1 MAQEETFKIAGMTCA
16 ACSARIERVLQREAG
31 IDQINVNL
39 VMENGTVKYDPNQI
53 TIEQIYERVAKIG
66 YEAFPMETKAETEK
80 RKNNELKRQKAKFII
95 SLVLALPLLYTMFGH
110 FSFLSFIPVP
120 TILMNGWFQFILAT
134 PIQFVLGWQFYV
146 GAYKSLK
153 SKSANMDVLVAMGTS
168 AAYFYS
174 IYLMLTHIGHGGHVP
189 LYFETSAVL
198 ITLILLG
205 KYFEMRA
212 KGHAS
217 DAISKLAALQVKDA
231 EVEREG
237 RTEMIAID
245 DVRVGDIVWVRSG
258 QQIPL
263 DGQVIEGTTTVNEAM
278 LTGESMPVEKKI
290 GDTVIGS
297 TMNQTNFIKLKV
309 THVGEDLVL
318 NQIIKVVEEAQNDK
332 PQIQRLADKI
342 SNIFVPTVVVLA
354 LLSFIVWFFVVT
366 PFQFTEA
373 FEIFIAVIVIACPC
387 ALGLAT
393 PTSIMVG
400 SGRAA
405 ESGILFKTAEALEQ
419 AQHVDTI
426 VFDKTGTITNGEPK
440 VVQTYN
446 YADDAHIGA
455 YVKSLEIQSEHPLS
469 KALVHHFSDE
479 AVLPVT
485 EYRTHTGSGISGI
498 IDDQHVRIGSMRFV
512 VTENTLTEA
521 QQNTIHELAEQG
533 ATVIGMTI
541 NDTLVTIIGVR
552 DEPKDE
558 AQAVIRAL
566 NTDYDL
572 VMLSGDSQ
580 QTAQAIGRE
589 LGFTRVIAEVKP
601 DEKSKVITELQNE
614 GKRVMMVGDG
624 INDAPALM
632 KSDIGVAMGS
642 GSDIALES
650 ADIALVRNHLSGVA
664 EALKLSRL
672 TIKNIKQNLFF
683 AFCYNL
689 IGIPIAAAG
698 FLAPWVAGTAMAFSS
713 VSVVLNA
720 LRLKNV
726 KK

>member
-1 MAQEETFKIAGMTCA
+1 MTQEETFKITGMTCA

-39 VMENGTVKYDPNQI
+39 VMENGTVKYDPSQI
-53 TIEQIYERVAKIG
+53 SIEEIYERVAKIG
-66 YEAFPMETKAETEK
+66 YEAFPMETKDETAK
-80 RKNNELKRQKAKFII
+80 RKSDELKRQKGKFII
-95 SLVLALPLLYTMFGH
+95 SLILALPLLYTMFGH
-110 FSFLSFIPVP
+110 FSFLGFIPVP
-120 TILMNGWFQFILAT
+120 ELLMNGWFQFILAT

-174 IYLMLTHIGHGGHVP
+174 LYLMLTHLGHSGHVP

-231 EVEREG
+231 EVERDG
-237 RTEMIAID
+237 KIEMIAID

-263 DGQVIEGTTTVNEAM
+263 DGQVIEGSTTVNEAM
-278 LTGESMPVEKKI
+278 LTGESMPVEKNI

-297 TMNQTNFIKLKV
+297 TINQTNFIKLQV

-366 PFQFTEA
+366 PFQFTAA

-440 VVQTYN
+440 VVHVYHETEEVT
-446 YADDAHIGA
+446 IGT
-455 YVKSLEIQSEHPLS
+455 YVKSLEMQSEHPLS
-469 KALVHHFSDE
+469 KALVDYYSDE
-479 AVLPVT
+479 AVHTVSQY
-485 EYRTHTGSGISGI
+485 ETHAGSGISGV
-498 IDDQHVRIGSMRFV
+498 IDDNRVRIGSIRFV
-512 VTENTLTEA
+512 TNNDLTQE
-521 QQNTIHELAEQG
+521 QQDRIHSLAEQG
-533 ATVIGMTI
+533 ATVVGMTI
-541 NDTLVTIIGVR
+541 NETLVAIIGVR
-552 DEPKDE
+552 DDPKAE
-558 AQAVIRAL
+558 AKAVIETL
-566 NTDYDL
+566 NKNYDL
-572 VMLSGDSQ
+572 VMLSGDSK

-589 LGFTRVIAEVKP
+589 LGFTLVIAEVKP
-601 DEKSKVITELQNE
+601 DEKSKVVTELQNE

-650 ADIALVRNHLSGVA
+650 ADIALVRNHLDGIA
-664 EALKLSRL
+664 DALQLSRL

-713 VSVVLNA
+713 VPVVLNA

>member
-1 MAQEETFKIAGMTCA
+1 MTQEETFKIAGMTCA

-39 VMENGTVKYDPNQI
+39 VMENGTVKYDPSQI
-53 TIEQIYERVAKIG
+53 TIEEIYERVAKIG
-66 YEAFPMETKAETEK
+66 YEAFPMETKDETAK
-80 RKNNELKRQKAKFII
+80 RKSDELKRQKAKFII
-95 SLVLALPLLYTMFGH
+95 SLILALPLLYTMFGH

-120 TILMNGWFQFILAT
+120 DLLMNGWFQFILAT

-174 IYLMLTHIGHGGHVP
+174 LYLMLTHLGHSGHVP

-237 RTEMIAID
+237 KTEMIAID
-245 DVRVGDIVWVRSG
+245 DVRVGDTVWVRSG

-263 DGQVIEGTTTVNEAM
+263 DGQVIEGSTTVNEAM
-278 LTGESMPVEKKI
+278 LTGESMPVEKNI

-297 TMNQTNFIKLKV
+297 TINQTNFIKLQV

-366 PFQFTEA
+366 PFQFTAA

-440 VVQTYN
+440 VIHVYLETEE
-446 YADDAHIGA
+446 AMIGA
-455 YVKSLEIQSEHPLS
+455 YVKSLEMQSEHPLS
-469 KALVHHFSDE
+469 KALVDYYNDE
-479 AVLPVT
+479 AVRPVSQY
-485 EYRTHTGSGISGI
+485 ETHAGSGISGV
-498 IDDQHVRIGSMRFV
+498 IDDNRVRIGSMRFV
-512 VTENTLTEA
+512 TNNDLTQD
-521 QQNTIHELAEQG
+521 QQDSMHSLAEQG
-533 ATVIGMTI
+533 ATVVGMTI
-541 NDTLVTIIGVR
+541 NETLVAIIGVR
-552 DEPKDE
+552 DEPKAE
-558 AQAVIRAL
+558 AKAVIETL
-566 NTDYDL
+566 NKNYDL
-572 VMLSGDSQ
+572 VMLSGDSE

-601 DEKSKVITELQNE
+601 DEKSKVVSALQNE
-614 GKRVMMVGDG
+614 GQRVMMVGDG

-650 ADIALVRNHLSGVA
+650 ADIALVRNHLGGIA
-664 EALKLSRL
+664 EALQLSRL

>member
-1 MAQEETFKIAGMTCA
+1 MTQEETFKITGMTCA

-39 VMENGTVKYDPNQI
+39 VMENGTVKYDPSQI
-53 TIEQIYERVAKIG
+53 SIEEIYERVAKIG
-66 YEAFPMETKAETEK
+66 YEAFPMETKDETAK
-80 RKNNELKRQKAKFII
+80 RKSDELKRQKGKFII
-95 SLVLALPLLYTMFGH
+95 SLILALPLLYTMFGH
-110 FSFLSFIPVP
+110 FSFLGFIPVP
-120 TILMNGWFQFILAT
+120 ELLMNGWFQFILAT

-174 IYLMLTHIGHGGHVP
+174 LYLMLTRLGHSGHVP

-231 EVEREG
+231 EVERDG
-237 RTEMIAID
+237 KIEMIAID

-263 DGQVIEGTTTVNEAM
+263 DGQVIEGSTTVNEAM
-278 LTGESMPVEKKI
+278 LTGESMPVEKNI

-297 TMNQTNFIKLKV
+297 TINQTNFIKLQV

-366 PFQFTEA
+366 PFQFTAA

-440 VVQTYN
+440 VVHVYHETEEVT
-446 YADDAHIGA
+446 IGT
-455 YVKSLEIQSEHPLS
+455 YVKSLEMQSEHPLS
-469 KALVHHFSDE
+469 KALVDYYSDE
-479 AVLPVT
+479 AVHTVSQY
-485 EYRTHTGSGISGI
+485 ETHEGSGISGV
-498 IDDQHVRIGSMRFV
+498 IDDNRVRIGSIRFV
-512 VTENTLTEA
+512 TNNDLTQE
-521 QQNTIHELAEQG
+521 QQDRIHSLAEQG
-533 ATVIGMTI
+533 ATVVGMTI
-541 NDTLVTIIGVR
+541 NETLVAIIGVR
-552 DEPKDE
+552 DDPKAE
-558 AQAVIRAL
+558 AKAVIETL
-566 NTDYDL
+566 NKNYDL
-572 VMLSGDSQ
+572 VMLSGDSK

-601 DEKSKVITELQNE
+601 DEKSKVVTELQNE

-650 ADIALVRNHLSGVA
+650 ADIALVRNHLDGIA
-664 EALKLSRL
+664 DALQLSRL

>member
-1 MAQEETFKIAGMTCA
+1 MTQEETFKIAGMTCA

-39 VMENGTVKYDPNQI
+39 VMENGTVKYDPSQI
-53 TIEQIYERVAKIG
+53 TIEEIYERVAKIG
-66 YEAFPMETKAETEK
+66 YEAFPMETKDETAK
-80 RKNNELKRQKAKFII
+80 RKSDELKRQKAKFII
-95 SLVLALPLLYTMFGH
+95 SLILALPLLYTMFGH

-120 TILMNGWFQFILAT
+120 DLLMNGWFQFILAT

-174 IYLMLTHIGHGGHVP
+174 LYLMLTHLGHSGHVP

-217 DAISKLAALQVKDA
+217 DGISKLAALQVKDA

-237 RTEMIAID
+237 KTEMIAID

-263 DGQVIEGTTTVNEAM
+263 DGQVIEGSTTVNEAM
-278 LTGESMPVEKKI
+278 LTGESMPVEKNI

-297 TMNQTNFIKLKV
+297 TINQTNFIKLQV

-354 LLSFIVWFFVVT
+354 LLSFILWFFVVT
-366 PFQFTEA
+366 PFQFTAA

-440 VVQTYN
+440 VVHVYLETEE
-446 YADDAHIGA
+446 AMIGA
-455 YVKSLEIQSEHPLS
+455 YVKSLEMQSEHPLS
-469 KALVHHFSDE
+469 KALVDYYNDE
-479 AVLPVT
+479 AVRPVT
-485 EYRTHTGSGISGI
+485 QYETHAGSGISGV
-498 IDDQHVRIGSMRFV
+498 IDDNRVRIGSMRFV
-512 VTENTLTEA
+512 TNNDLTQD
-521 QQNTIHELAEQG
+521 QQDSMHSLAEQG
-533 ATVIGMTI
+533 ATVVGMTI
-541 NDTLVTIIGVR
+541 NETLVAIIGVR
-552 DEPKDE
+552 DEPKAE
-558 AQAVIRAL
+558 AKAVIETL
-566 NTDYDL
+566 NKNYDL
-572 VMLSGDSQ
+572 VMLSGDSE

-601 DEKSKVITELQNE
+601 DEKSKVVSALQNE
-614 GKRVMMVGDG
+614 GQRVMMVGDG

-650 ADIALVRNHLSGVA
+650 ADIALVRNHLGGIA
-664 EALKLSRL
+664 EALQLSRL

>member
-1 MAQEETFKIAGMTCA
+1 MTQEETFKIAGMTCA

-39 VMENGTVKYDPNQI
+39 VMENGTVKYDPSQI
-53 TIEQIYERVAKIG
+53 TIEEIYERVAKIG
-66 YEAFPMETKAETEK
+66 YEAFPMETKDETAK
-80 RKNNELKRQKAKFII
+80 RKSDELKRQKAKFMI
-95 SLVLALPLLYTMFGH
+95 SLILALPLLYTMFGH

-120 TILMNGWFQFILAT
+120 DLLMNGWFQFILAT

-174 IYLMLTHIGHGGHVP
+174 LYLMLTHLGHSGHVP

-237 RTEMIAID
+237 KTEMIAID

-263 DGQVIEGTTTVNEAM
+263 DGQVIEGSTTVNEAM
-278 LTGESMPVEKKI
+278 LTGESMPVEKNI

-297 TMNQTNFIKLKV
+297 TINQTNFIKLQV

-366 PFQFTEA
+366 PFQFTAA

-440 VVQTYN
+440 VVHVYLETEE
-446 YADDAHIGA
+446 AMIGA
-455 YVKSLEIQSEHPLS
+455 YVKSLEMQSEHPLS
-469 KALVHHFSDE
+469 KALVDYYNDE
-479 AVLPVT
+479 AVRPVSQY
-485 EYRTHTGSGISGI
+485 ETHAGSGISGV
-498 IDDQHVRIGSMRFV
+498 IDDNRVRIGSMRFV
-512 VTENTLTEA
+512 TNNDLTQD
-521 QQNTIHELAEQG
+521 QQDSMHSLAEQG
-533 ATVIGMTI
+533 ATVVGMTI
-541 NDTLVTIIGVR
+541 NETLVAIIGVR
-552 DEPKDE
+552 DEPKAE
-558 AQAVIRAL
+558 AKAVIETL
-566 NTDYDL
+566 NKNYDL
-572 VMLSGDSQ
+572 VMLSGDSE

-601 DEKSKVITELQNE
+601 DEKSKVVSALQNE
-614 GKRVMMVGDG
+614 GQRVMMVGDG

-650 ADIALVRNHLSGVA
+650 ADIALVRNHLGGIA
-664 EALKLSRL
+664 EALQLSRL

>member
-1 MAQEETFKIAGMTCA
+1 MTQEETFKITGMTCA

-39 VMENGTVKYDPNQI
+39 VMENGTVKYDPSQI
-53 TIEQIYERVAKIG
+53 SIEEIYERVAKIG
-66 YEAFPMETKAETEK
+66 YEAFPMETKDETAK
-80 RKNNELKRQKAKFII
+80 RKSDELKRQKGKFII
-95 SLVLALPLLYTMFGH
+95 SLILALPLLYTMFGH
-110 FSFLSFIPVP
+110 FSFLGFIPVP
-120 TILMNGWFQFILAT
+120 ELLMNGWFQFILAT
-134 PIQFVLGWQFYV
+134 PIQFALGWQFYV

-174 IYLMLTHIGHGGHVP
+174 LYLMLTHLGHSGHVP
-189 LYFETSAVL
+189 LYFETSALL

-231 EVEREG
+231 EVERDG
-237 RTEMIAID
+237 KIEMIAID

-263 DGQVIEGTTTVNEAM
+263 DGQVIEGSTTVNEAM
-278 LTGESMPVEKKI
+278 LTGESMPVEKNI

-297 TMNQTNFIKLKV
+297 TINQTNFIKLQV

-366 PFQFTEA
+366 PFQFTAA

-440 VVQTYN
+440 VVHVYHETEEPT
-446 YADDAHIGA
+446 IGA
-455 YVKSLEIQSEHPLS
+455 YVKSLEMQSEHPLS
-469 KALVHHFSDE
+469 KALVDYYSDE
-479 AVLPVT
+479 AVHTVSQY
-485 EYRTHTGSGISGI
+485 ETHAGSGISGV
-498 IDDQHVRIGSMRFV
+498 IDDNRVRIGSIRFV
-512 VTENTLTEA
+512 TNNDLTQE
-521 QQNTIHELAEQG
+521 QQDRIHSLAEQG
-533 ATVIGMTI
+533 ATVVGMTI
-541 NDTLVTIIGVR
+541 NETLIAIIGVR
-552 DEPKDE
+552 DEPKAE
-558 AQAVIRAL
+558 AKAVIETL
-566 NTDYDL
+566 NKNYDL
-572 VMLSGDSQ
+572 VMLSGDSE

-601 DEKSKVITELQNE
+601 DEKSKVVTELQNE

-650 ADIALVRNHLSGVA
+650 ADIALVRNHLDGIA
-664 EALKLSRL
+664 EALQLSRL

>member
-1 MAQEETFKIAGMTCA
+1 MTQEETFKITGMTCA

-39 VMENGTVKYDPNQI
+39 VMENGTVKYDPSQI
-53 TIEQIYERVAKIG
+53 SIEEIYERVAKIG
-66 YEAFPMETKAETEK
+66 YEAFPMETKDETAK
-80 RKNNELKRQKAKFII
+80 RKSDELKRQKGKFII
-95 SLVLALPLLYTMFGH
+95 SLILALPLLYTMFGH
-110 FSFLSFIPVP
+110 FSFLGFIPVP
-120 TILMNGWFQFILAT
+120 ELLMNGWFQFILAT

-174 IYLMLTHIGHGGHVP
+174 LYLMLTHLGHSGHVP

-231 EVEREG
+231 EVERDG
-237 RTEMIAID
+237 KIEMIAID

-263 DGQVIEGTTTVNEAM
+263 DGQVIEGSTTVNEAM
-278 LTGESMPVEKKI
+278 LTGESMPVEKNI

-297 TMNQTNFIKLKV
+297 TINQTNFIKLQV

-366 PFQFTEA
+366 PFQFTAA
-373 FEIFIAVIVIACPC
+373 FEIFIVVIVIACPC

-440 VVQTYN
+440 VVHVYHETEEPT
-446 YADDAHIGA
+446 IGA
-455 YVKSLEIQSEHPLS
+455 YVKSLEMQSEHPLS
-469 KALVHHFSDE
+469 KALVDYYSDE
-479 AVLPVT
+479 AVHTVSQY
-485 EYRTHTGSGISGI
+485 ETHAGSGISGV
-498 IDDQHVRIGSMRFV
+498 IDDNRVRIGSIRFV
-512 VTENTLTEA
+512 TNNDLTQE
-521 QQNTIHELAEQG
+521 QQDRIHSLAEQG
-533 ATVIGMTI
+533 ATVVGMTI
-541 NDTLVTIIGVR
+541 NETLIAIIGVR
-552 DEPKDE
+552 DEPKAE
-558 AQAVIRAL
+558 AKTVIETL
-566 NTDYDL
+566 NKNYDL
-572 VMLSGDSQ
+572 VMLSGDSE

-601 DEKSKVITELQNE
+601 DEKSKVVTELQNE

-650 ADIALVRNHLSGVA
+650 ADIALVRNHLDGIA
-664 EALKLSRL
+664 EALQLSRL

>member
-1 MAQEETFKIAGMTCA
+1 MTQEETFKITGMTCA

-39 VMENGTVKYDPNQI
+39 VMENGTVKYDPSQI
-53 TIEQIYERVAKIG
+53 SIEEIYERVAKIG
-66 YEAFPMETKAETEK
+66 YEAFPMETKDETAK
-80 RKNNELKRQKAKFII
+80 RKSDELKRQKGKFII
-95 SLVLALPLLYTMFGH
+95 SLILALPLLYTMFGH
-110 FSFLSFIPVP
+110 FSFLGFIPVP
-120 TILMNGWFQFILAT
+120 ELLMNGWFQFILAT

-174 IYLMLTHIGHGGHVP
+174 LYLMLTHLGHSGHVP

-231 EVEREG
+231 EVERDG
-237 RTEMIAID
+237 KIEMIAIY

-263 DGQVIEGTTTVNEAM
+263 DGQVIEGSTTVNEAM
-278 LTGESMPVEKKI
+278 LTGESMPVEKNI

-297 TMNQTNFIKLKV
+297 TINQTNFIKLQV

-366 PFQFTEA
+366 PFQFTAA

-440 VVQTYN
+440 VVQVYHETEEPT
-446 YADDAHIGA
+446 IGA
-455 YVKSLEIQSEHPLS
+455 YVKSLEMQSEHPLS
-469 KALVHHFSDE
+469 KALVDYYSDE
-479 AVLPVT
+479 AVHTVSQY
-485 EYRTHTGSGISGI
+485 ETHAGSGISGV
-498 IDDQHVRIGSMRFV
+498 IDDNRVRIGSIRFV
-512 VTENTLTEA
+512 TNNDLTQE
-521 QQNTIHELAEQG
+521 QQDRIHSLAEQG
-533 ATVIGMTI
+533 ATVVGMTI
-541 NDTLVTIIGVR
+541 NETLIAIIGVR
-552 DEPKDE
+552 DEPKAE
-558 AQAVIRAL
+558 AKAVIETL
-566 NTDYDL
+566 NKNYDL
-572 VMLSGDSQ
+572 VMLSGDSE
-580 QTAQAIGRE
+580 QTAQAIGRA

-601 DEKSKVITELQNE
+601 DEKSKVVTELQNE

-650 ADIALVRNHLSGVA
+650 ADIALVRNHLDGIA
-664 EALKLSRL
+664 EALQLSRL

>member
-1 MAQEETFKIAGMTCA
+1 MTQEETFKITGMTCA

-39 VMENGTVKYDPNQI
+39 VMENGTVKYDPSQI
-53 TIEQIYERVAKIG
+53 SIEEIYERVAKIG
-66 YEAFPMETKAETEK
+66 YEAFPMETKDETAK
-80 RKNNELKRQKAKFII
+80 RKSDELKRQKGKFII
-95 SLVLALPLLYTMFGH
+95 SLILALPLLYTMFGH
-110 FSFLSFIPVP
+110 FSFLGFIPVP
-120 TILMNGWFQFILAT
+120 ELLMNGWFQFILAT

-174 IYLMLTHIGHGGHVP
+174 LYLMLTHLGHSGHVP

-231 EVEREG
+231 EVERDG
-237 RTEMIAID
+237 KIEMIAID

-263 DGQVIEGTTTVNEAM
+263 DGQVIEGSTTVNEAM
-278 LTGESMPVEKKI
+278 LTGESMPVEKNI

-297 TMNQTNFIKLKV
+297 TINQTNFIKLQV

-366 PFQFTEA
+366 PFQFTAA

-440 VVQTYN
+440 VVHVYHETEEVT
-446 YADDAHIGA
+446 IGT
-455 YVKSLEIQSEHPLS
+455 YVKSLEMQSEHPLS
-469 KALVHHFSDE
+469 KALVDYYSDE
-479 AVLPVT
+479 AVHTVSQY
-485 EYRTHTGSGISGI
+485 ETHEGSGISGV
-498 IDDQHVRIGSMRFV
+498 IDDNRVRIGSIRFV
-512 VTENTLTEA
+512 TNNDLTQE
-521 QQNTIHELAEQG
+521 QQDRIHSLAEQG
-533 ATVIGMTI
+533 ATVVGMTI
-541 NDTLVTIIGVR
+541 NETLIAIIGVR
-552 DEPKDE
+552 DEPKAE
-558 AQAVIRAL
+558 AKAVIETL
-566 NTDYDL
+566 NKNYDL
-572 VMLSGDSQ
+572 VMLSGDSE

-601 DEKSKVITELQNE
+601 DEKSKVVTELQNE

-650 ADIALVRNHLSGVA
+650 ADIALVRNHLDGIA
-664 EALKLSRL
+664 EALQLSRL

>member
-1 MAQEETFKIAGMTCA
+1 MTQEETFKITGMTCA
-16 ACSARIERVLQREAG
+16 ACSARIERVLQRETG

-39 VMENGTVKYDPNQI
+39 VMENGTVKYDPSQVS
-53 TIEQIYERVAKIG
+53 IEEIYERVAKIG
-66 YEAFPMETKAETEK
+66 YEAFPMETKDETAK
-80 RKNNELKRQKAKFII
+80 RKSDELKRQKGKFII
-95 SLVLALPLLYTMFGH
+95 SLILALPLLYTMFGH
-110 FSFLSFIPVP
+110 FSFLGFIPVP
-120 TILMNGWFQFILAT
+120 ELLMNGWFQFILAT

-174 IYLMLTHIGHGGHVP
+174 LYLMLTHLGHSGHVP

-231 EVEREG
+231 EVERDG
-237 RTEMIAID
+237 KIEMIAID

-263 DGQVIEGTTTVNEAM
+263 DGQVIEGSTTVNEAM
-278 LTGESMPVEKKI
+278 LTGESMPVEKNI

-297 TMNQTNFIKLKV
+297 TINQTNFIKLQV

-366 PFQFTEA
+366 PFQFTAA

-440 VVQTYN
+440 VVHVYHETEEST
-446 YADDAHIGA
+446 IGA
-455 YVKSLEIQSEHPLS
+455 YVKSLEMQSEHPLS
-469 KALVHHFSDE
+469 KALVDYYSDE
-479 AVLPVT
+479 AVHTVSQY
-485 EYRTHTGSGISGI
+485 ETHAGSGISGV
-498 IDDQHVRIGSMRFV
+498 IDDNRVRIGSIRFV
-512 VTENTLTEA
+512 TNNDLTQE
-521 QQNTIHELAEQG
+521 QQDRIHSLAEQG
-533 ATVIGMTI
+533 ATVVGMTI
-541 NDTLVTIIGVR
+541 NETLIAIIGVR
-552 DEPKDE
+552 DEPKAE
-558 AQAVIRAL
+558 AKAVIETL
-566 NTDYDL
+566 NKNYDL
-572 VMLSGDSQ
+572 VMLSGDSE

-601 DEKSKVITELQNE
+601 DEKSKVVTELQNE

-650 ADIALVRNHLSGVA
+650 ADIALVRNHLDGIA
-664 EALKLSRL
+664 EALQLSRL

>member
-1 MAQEETFKIAGMTCA
+1 MTQEETFKITGMTCA

-39 VMENGTVKYDPNQI
+39 VMENGTVKYDPSQI
-53 TIEQIYERVAKIG
+53 SIEEIYERVAKIG
-66 YEAFPMETKAETEK
+66 YEAFPMETKDETAK
-80 RKNNELKRQKAKFII
+80 RKSDELKRQKGKFII
-95 SLVLALPLLYTMFGH
+95 SLILALPLLYTMFGH
-110 FSFLSFIPVP
+110 FSFLGFIPVP
-120 TILMNGWFQFILAT
+120 ELLMNGWFQFILAT

-174 IYLMLTHIGHGGHVP
+174 LYLMLTHLGHSGHVP

-231 EVEREG
+231 EVERDG
-237 RTEMIAID
+237 KIEMIAID

-263 DGQVIEGTTTVNEAM
+263 DGQVIEGSTTVNEAM
-278 LTGESMPVEKKI
+278 LTGESMPVEKNI

-297 TMNQTNFIKLKV
+297 TINQTNFIKLQV

-366 PFQFTEA
+366 PFQFTAA

-440 VVQTYN
+440 VVHVYHETEEVT
-446 YADDAHIGA
+446 IGT
-455 YVKSLEIQSEHPLS
+455 YVKSLEMQSEHPLS
-469 KALVHHFSDE
+469 KSLVDYYSDE
-479 AVLPVT
+479 AVHTVSQY
-485 EYRTHTGSGISGI
+485 ETHAGSGISGV
-498 IDDQHVRIGSMRFV
+498 IDDNRVRIGSIRFV
-512 VTENTLTEA
+512 TNNDLTQE
-521 QQNTIHELAEQG
+521 QQDRIHSLAEQG
-533 ATVIGMTI
+533 ATVVGMTI
-541 NDTLVTIIGVR
+541 NETLVAIIGVR
-552 DEPKDE
+552 DDPKVE
-558 AQAVIRAL
+558 AKAVIETL
-566 NTDYDL
+566 NKNYDL
-572 VMLSGDSQ
+572 VMLSGDSK

-601 DEKSKVITELQNE
+601 DEKSKVVTELQNE

-650 ADIALVRNHLSGVA
+650 ADIALVRNHLDGIA
-664 EALKLSRL
+664 DALQLSRL

>member
-1 MAQEETFKIAGMTCA
+1 MTQEETFKIAGMTCA

-39 VMENGTVKYDPNQI
+39 VMENGTVKYDPSQI
-53 TIEQIYERVAKIG
+53 TIEEIYERVAKIG
-66 YEAFPMETKAETEK
+66 YEAFPMETKDETAK
-80 RKNNELKRQKAKFII
+80 RKSDELKRQKAKFII
-95 SLVLALPLLYTMFGH
+95 SLILALPLLYTMFGH

-120 TILMNGWFQFILAT
+120 DLLMNGWFQFILAT

-174 IYLMLTHIGHGGHVP
+174 LYLMLTHLGHSGHVP

-237 RTEMIAID
+237 KTEMIAID

-263 DGQVIEGTTTVNEAM
+263 DGQVIEGSTTVNEAM
-278 LTGESMPVEKKI
+278 LTGESMPVEKNI

-297 TMNQTNFIKLKV
+297 TINQTNFIKLQV

-366 PFQFTEA
+366 PFQFTAA

-440 VVQTYN
+440 VVHVYHETEE
-446 YADDAHIGA
+446 AAIGA
-455 YVKSLEIQSEHPLS
+455 YVKSLEMQSEHPLS
-469 KALVHHFSDE
+469 KALVDYYNDE
-479 AVLPVT
+479 AVRPVSQY
-485 EYRTHTGSGISGI
+485 ETHAGSGISGV
-498 IDDQHVRIGSMRFV
+498 IDDNRVRIGSMRFV
-512 VTENTLTEA
+512 TNNDLTQD
-521 QQNTIHELAEQG
+521 QQDSMHSLAEQG
-533 ATVIGMTI
+533 ATVVGMTI
-541 NDTLVTIIGVR
+541 NETLVAIIGVR
-552 DEPKDE
+552 DEPKAE
-558 AQAVIRAL
+558 AKAVIETL
-566 NTDYDL
+566 NKNYDL
-572 VMLSGDSQ
+572 VMLSGDSE

-601 DEKSKVITELQNE
+601 DEKSKVVSALQNE
-614 GKRVMMVGDG
+614 GQRVMMVGDG

-650 ADIALVRNHLSGVA
+650 ADIALVRNHLGGIA
-664 EALKLSRL
+664 EALQLSRL

>member
-1 MAQEETFKIAGMTCA
+1 MTQEETFKITGMTCA

-39 VMENGTVKYDPNQI
+39 VMENGTVKYDPSQI
-53 TIEQIYERVAKIG
+53 SIEEIYERVAKIG
-66 YEAFPMETKAETEK
+66 YEAFPMETKDETAK
-80 RKNNELKRQKAKFII
+80 RKSDELKRQKGKFII
-95 SLVLALPLLYTMFGH
+95 SLILALPLLYTMFGH
-110 FSFLSFIPVP
+110 FSFLGFIPVP
-120 TILMNGWFQFILAT
+120 ELLMNGWFQFILAT

-174 IYLMLTHIGHGGHVP
+174 LYLMLTHLGHSGHVP

-231 EVEREG
+231 EVERDG
-237 RTEMIAID
+237 KIEMIAID

-263 DGQVIEGTTTVNEAM
+263 DGQVIEGSTTVNEAM
-278 LTGESMPVEKKI
+278 LTGESMPVEKNI

-297 TMNQTNFIKLKV
+297 TINQTNFIKLQV

-366 PFQFTEA
+366 PFQFTAA

-440 VVQTYN
+440 VVHVYHETEEST
-446 YADDAHIGA
+446 IGA
-455 YVKSLEIQSEHPLS
+455 YVKSLEMQSEHPLS
-469 KALVHHFSDE
+469 KALVDYYSDE
-479 AVLPVT
+479 AVHTVSQY
-485 EYRTHTGSGISGI
+485 ETHAGSGISGV
-498 IDDQHVRIGSMRFV
+498 IDDNRVRIGSIRFV
-512 VTENTLTEA
+512 TNNDLTQE
-521 QQNTIHELAEQG
+521 QQDRIHSLAEQG
-533 ATVIGMTI
+533 ATVVGMTI
-541 NDTLVTIIGVR
+541 NETLITIIGVR
-552 DEPKDE
+552 DEPKAE
-558 AQAVIRAL
+558 AKAVIETL
-566 NTDYDL
+566 NKNYDL
-572 VMLSGDSQ
+572 VMLSGDSE

-601 DEKSKVITELQNE
+601 DEKSKVVTELQNE

-650 ADIALVRNHLSGVA
+650 ADIALVRNHLDGIA
-664 EALKLSRL
+664 EALQLSRL

>member
-1 MAQEETFKIAGMTCA
+1 MTQEETFKITGMTCA

-39 VMENGTVKYDPNQI
+39 VMENGTVKYDPSQI
-53 TIEQIYERVAKIG
+53 SIEEIYERVAKIG
-66 YEAFPMETKAETEK
+66 YEAFPMETKDETAK
-80 RKNNELKRQKAKFII
+80 RKSDELKRQKGKFII
-95 SLVLALPLLYTMFGH
+95 SLILALPLLYTMFGH
-110 FSFLSFIPVP
+110 FSFLGFIPVP
-120 TILMNGWFQFILAT
+120 ELLMNGWFQFILAT

-174 IYLMLTHIGHGGHVP
+174 LYLMLTHLGHSGHVP

-231 EVEREG
+231 EVERDG
-237 RTEMIAID
+237 KIEMIAID

-263 DGQVIEGTTTVNEAM
+263 DGQVIEGSTTVNEAM
-278 LTGESMPVEKKI
+278 LTGESMPVEKNI

-297 TMNQTNFIKLKV
+297 TINQTNFIKLQV

-366 PFQFTEA
+366 PFQFTAA

-440 VVQTYN
+440 VVHVYHETEEVT
-446 YADDAHIGA
+446 IGT
-455 YVKSLEIQSEHPLS
+455 YVKSLEMQSEHPLS
-469 KALVHHFSDE
+469 KALVDYYSDE
-479 AVLPVT
+479 AVHTVSQY
-485 EYRTHTGSGISGI
+485 ETHAGSGISGV
-498 IDDQHVRIGSMRFV
+498 IDDNRVRIGSIRFV
-512 VTENTLTEA
+512 TNNDLTQE
-521 QQNTIHELAEQG
+521 QQDRIHSLAEQG
-533 ATVIGMTI
+533 ATVVGMTI
-541 NDTLVTIIGVR
+541 NETLVAIIGVR
-552 DEPKDE
+552 DDPKAE
-558 AQAVIRAL
+558 AKAVIETL
-566 NTDYDL
+566 NKNYDL
-572 VMLSGDSQ
+572 VMLSGDSK

-601 DEKSKVITELQNE
+601 DEKSKVVTELQNE

-650 ADIALVRNHLSGVA
+650 ADIALVPNHLDGIA
-664 EALKLSRL
+664 DALQLSRL

>member
-1 MAQEETFKIAGMTCA
+1 MTQEETFKITGMTCA

-39 VMENGTVKYDPNQI
+39 VMENGTVKYDPSQI
-53 TIEQIYERVAKIG
+53 SIEEIYERVAKIG
-66 YEAFPMETKAETEK
+66 YEAFPMETKDETAK
-80 RKNNELKRQKAKFII
+80 RKSDELKRQKGKFII
-95 SLVLALPLLYTMFGH
+95 SLILALPLLYTMFGH
-110 FSFLSFIPVP
+110 FSFLGFIPVP
-120 TILMNGWFQFILAT
+120 ELLMNGWFQFILAT

-174 IYLMLTHIGHGGHVP
+174 LYLMLTHLGHSGHVP

-231 EVEREG
+231 EVERDG
-237 RTEMIAID
+237 KIEMIAID

-263 DGQVIEGTTTVNEAM
+263 DGQVIEGSTTVNEAM
-278 LTGESMPVEKKI
+278 LTGESMPVEKNI

-297 TMNQTNFIKLKV
+297 TINQTNFIKLQV

-366 PFQFTEA
+366 PFQFTAA

-440 VVQTYN
+440 VVHVYHETEEPT
-446 YADDAHIGA
+446 IGA
-455 YVKSLEIQSEHPLS
+455 YVKSLEMQSEHPLS
-469 KALVHHFSDE
+469 KALVDYYSDE
-479 AVLPVT
+479 AVHTVSQY
-485 EYRTHTGSGISGI
+485 ETHAGSGISGV
-498 IDDQHVRIGSMRFV
+498 IDDNRVRIGSIRFV
-512 VTENTLTEA
+512 TNNDLTQE
-521 QQNTIHELAEQG
+521 QQDRIHSLAEQG
-533 ATVIGMTI
+533 ATVVGMTI
-541 NDTLVTIIGVR
+541 NETFVAIIGVR
-552 DEPKDE
+552 DDPKAE
-558 AQAVIRAL
+558 AKAVIETL
-566 NTDYDL
+566 NKNYDL
-572 VMLSGDSQ
+572 VMLSGDSK

-601 DEKSKVITELQNE
+601 DEKSKVVTELQNE

-650 ADIALVRNHLSGVA
+650 ADIALVRNHLDGIA
-664 EALKLSRL
+664 DALQLSRL

>member
-1 MAQEETFKIAGMTCA
+1 MTQEETFKITGMTCA

-39 VMENGTVKYDPNQI
+39 VMENGTVKYDPSQI
-53 TIEQIYERVAKIG
+53 SIEEIYERVAKIG
-66 YEAFPMETKAETEK
+66 YEAFPMETKDETAK
-80 RKNNELKRQKAKFII
+80 RKSDELKRQKGKFII
-95 SLVLALPLLYTMFGH
+95 SLILALPLLYTMFGH
-110 FSFLSFIPVP
+110 FSFLGFIPVP
-120 TILMNGWFQFILAT
+120 ELLMNGWFQFILAT

-174 IYLMLTHIGHGGHVP
+174 LYLMLTHLGHSGHVP

-231 EVEREG
+231 EVERDG
-237 RTEMIAID
+237 KIEMIAID

-263 DGQVIEGTTTVNEAM
+263 DGQVIEGSTTVNEAM
-278 LTGESMPVEKKI
+278 LTGESMPVEKNI

-297 TMNQTNFIKLKV
+297 TINQTNFIKLQV

-366 PFQFTEA
+366 PFQFTAA

-440 VVQTYN
+440 VVHVYHETEEVT
-446 YADDAHIGA
+446 IGT
-455 YVKSLEIQSEHPLS
+455 YVKSLEMQSEHPLS
-469 KALVHHFSDE
+469 KALVDYYSDE
-479 AVLPVT
+479 AVHTVSQY
-485 EYRTHTGSGISGI
+485 ETHAGSGISGV
-498 IDDQHVRIGSMRFV
+498 IDDNRVRIGSIRFV
-512 VTENTLTEA
+512 TNNDLTQE
-521 QQNTIHELAEQG
+521 QQDRIHSLAEQG
-533 ATVIGMTI
+533 ATVVGMTI
-541 NDTLVTIIGVR
+541 NETLVAIIGVR
-552 DEPKDE
+552 DDPKAE
-558 AQAVIRAL
+558 AKTVIETL
-566 NTDYDL
+566 NKNYDL
-572 VMLSGDSQ
+572 VMLSGDSK

-601 DEKSKVITELQNE
+601 DEKSKVVTELQNE

-650 ADIALVRNHLSGVA
+650 ADIALVRNHLDGIA
-664 EALKLSRL
+664 EALQLSRL

>member
-1 MAQEETFKIAGMTCA
+1 MTQEETFKITGMTCA

-39 VMENGTVKYDPNQI
+39 VMENGTVKYDPSQI
-53 TIEQIYERVAKIG
+53 SIEEIYERVAKIG
-66 YEAFPMETKAETEK
+66 YEAFPMETKDETAK
-80 RKNNELKRQKAKFII
+80 RKSDELKRQKGKFII
-95 SLVLALPLLYTMFGH
+95 SLILALPLLYTMFGH
-110 FSFLSFIPVP
+110 FSFLGFIPVP
-120 TILMNGWFQFILAT
+120 ELLMNGWFQFILAT
-134 PIQFVLGWQFYV
+134 PIQFALGWQFYV

-174 IYLMLTHIGHGGHVP
+174 LYLMLTHLGHSGHVP

-231 EVEREG
+231 EVERDG
-237 RTEMIAID
+237 KIEMIAID

-263 DGQVIEGTTTVNEAM
+263 DGQVIEGSTTVNEAM
-278 LTGESMPVEKKI
+278 LTGESMPVEKNI

-297 TMNQTNFIKLKV
+297 TINQTNFIKLQV

-366 PFQFTEA
+366 PFQFTAA

-440 VVQTYN
+440 VVHVYHETEEPT
-446 YADDAHIGA
+446 IGA
-455 YVKSLEIQSEHPLS
+455 YVKSLEMQSEHPLS
-469 KALVHHFSDE
+469 KALVDYYSDE
-479 AVLPVT
+479 AVHTVSQY
-485 EYRTHTGSGISGI
+485 ETHAGSGISGV
-498 IDDQHVRIGSMRFV
+498 IDDNRVRIGSIRFV
-512 VTENTLTEA
+512 TNNDLTQE
-521 QQNTIHELAEQG
+521 QQDRIHSLAEQG
-533 ATVIGMTI
+533 ATVVGMTI
-541 NDTLVTIIGVR
+541 NETLIAIIGVR
-552 DEPKDE
+552 DEPKAE
-558 AQAVIRAL
+558 AKAVIETL
-566 NTDYDL
+566 NKNYDL
-572 VMLSGDSQ
+572 VMLSGDSE

-601 DEKSKVITELQNE
+601 DEKSKVVTELQNE

-650 ADIALVRNHLSGVA
+650 ADIALVRNHLDGIA
-664 EALKLSRL
+664 EALQLSRL

>member
-1 MAQEETFKIAGMTCA
+1 MTQEETFKITGMTCA

-39 VMENGTVKYDPNQI
+39 VMENGTVKYDPSQI
-53 TIEQIYERVAKIG
+53 SIEEIYERVAKIG
-66 YEAFPMETKAETEK
+66 YEAFPMETKDETAK
-80 RKNNELKRQKAKFII
+80 RKSDELKRQKGKFII
-95 SLVLALPLLYTMFGH
+95 SLILALPLLYTMFGH
-110 FSFLSFIPVP
+110 FSFLGFIPVP
-120 TILMNGWFQFILAT
+120 ELLMNGWFQFILAT

-174 IYLMLTHIGHGGHVP
+174 LYLMLTHLGHSGHVP

-231 EVEREG
+231 EVERDG
-237 RTEMIAID
+237 KIEMIAID

-263 DGQVIEGTTTVNEAM
+263 DGQVIEGSTTVNEAM
-278 LTGESMPVEKKI
+278 LTGESMPVEKNI

-297 TMNQTNFIKLKV
+297 TINQTNFIKLQV

-366 PFQFTEA
+366 PFQFTAA

-440 VVQTYN
+440 VVHVYHETEEST
-446 YADDAHIGA
+446 IGA
-455 YVKSLEIQSEHPLS
+455 YVKSLEMQSEHPLS
-469 KALVHHFSDE
+469 KALVDYYSDE
-479 AVLPVT
+479 AVHTVSQY
-485 EYRTHTGSGISGI
+485 ETHAGSGISGV
-498 IDDQHVRIGSMRFV
+498 IDDNRVRIGSIRFV
-512 VTENTLTEA
+512 TNNDLTQE
-521 QQNTIHELAEQG
+521 QQDRIHSLAEQG
-533 ATVIGMTI
+533 ATVVGMTI
-541 NDTLVTIIGVR
+541 NETLIAIIGVR
-552 DEPKDE
+552 DEPKAE
-558 AQAVIRAL
+558 AKAVIETL
-566 NTDYDL
+566 NKNYDL
-572 VMLSGDSQ
+572 VMLSGDSK

-601 DEKSKVITELQNE
+601 DEKSKVVTELQNE

-632 KSDIGVAMGS
+632 KSDIGVAMGF

-650 ADIALVRNHLSGVA
+650 ADIALVRNHLDGIA
-664 EALKLSRL
+664 DALQLSRL

>member
-1 MAQEETFKIAGMTCA
+1 MTQEETFKIAGMTCA

-39 VMENGTVKYDPNQI
+39 VMENGTVKYDPSQI
-53 TIEQIYERVAKIG
+53 TIEEIYERVAKIG
-66 YEAFPMETKAETEK
+66 YEAFPMETKDETAK
-80 RKNNELKRQKAKFII
+80 RKSDELKRQKAKFII
-95 SLVLALPLLYTMFGH
+95 SSVLALPLLYTMFGH

-120 TILMNGWFQFILAT
+120 DLLMNGWFQFILAT

-174 IYLMLTHIGHGGHVP
+174 LYLMLTHLGHSGHVP

-237 RTEMIAID
+237 KTEMIAID

-263 DGQVIEGTTTVNEAM
+263 DGQVIEGSTTVNEAM
-278 LTGESMPVEKKI
+278 LTGESMPVEKNI

-297 TMNQTNFIKLKV
+297 TINQTNFIKLQV

-366 PFQFTEA
+366 PFQFTAA

-440 VVQTYN
+440 VVHVYHETEE
-446 YADDAHIGA
+446 AMIGA
-455 YVKSLEIQSEHPLS
+455 YVKSLEMQSEHPLS
-469 KALVHHFSDE
+469 KALVNYYNDE
-479 AVLPVT
+479 AVRPVSQY
-485 EYRTHTGSGISGI
+485 ETHAGSGISGV
-498 IDDQHVRIGSMRFV
+498 IDNNRVRIGSMRFV
-512 VTENTLTEA
+512 INNDLTQD
-521 QQNTIHELAEQG
+521 QQDSMHSLAEQG
-533 ATVIGMTI
+533 ATVVGMTI
-541 NDTLVTIIGVR
+541 NETLVAIIGVR
-552 DEPKDE
+552 DEPKAE
-558 AQAVIRAL
+558 AKAVIETL
-566 NTDYDL
+566 NKNYDL
-572 VMLSGDSQ
+572 VMLSGDSE

-601 DEKSKVITELQNE
+601 DEKSKVVSALQNE
-614 GKRVMMVGDG
+614 GQRVMMVGDG

-650 ADIALVRNHLSGVA
+650 ADIALVRNHLGGIA
-664 EALKLSRL
+664 EALQLSRL

>member
-1 MAQEETFKIAGMTCA
+1 MTQEETFKITGMTCA

-39 VMENGTVKYDPNQI
+39 VMENGTVKYDPSQI
-53 TIEQIYERVAKIG
+53 SIEEIYERVAKIG
-66 YEAFPMETKAETEK
+66 YEAFPMETKDETAK
-80 RKNNELKRQKAKFII
+80 RKSDELKRQKGKFII
-95 SLVLALPLLYTMFGH
+95 SLILALPLLYTMFGH
-110 FSFLSFIPVP
+110 FSFLGFIPVP
-120 TILMNGWFQFILAT
+120 ELLMNGWFQFILAT

-174 IYLMLTHIGHGGHVP
+174 LYLMLTHLGHSGHVP

-231 EVEREG
+231 EVERDG
-237 RTEMIAID
+237 KIEMIAID

-263 DGQVIEGTTTVNEAM
+263 DGQVIEGSTTVNEAM
-278 LTGESMPVEKKI
+278 LTGESMPVEKNI

-297 TMNQTNFIKLKV
+297 TINQTNFIKLQV

-366 PFQFTEA
+366 PFQFTAA

-440 VVQTYN
+440 VVHVYHETEEPT
-446 YADDAHIGA
+446 IGA
-455 YVKSLEIQSEHPLS
+455 YVKSLEMQSEHPLS
-469 KALVHHFSDE
+469 KALVDYYSDE
-479 AVLPVT
+479 AVHTVSQY
-485 EYRTHTGSGISGI
+485 ETHAGSGISGV
-498 IDDQHVRIGSMRFV
+498 IDDNRVRIGSIRFV
-512 VTENTLTEA
+512 TNNDLTQE
-521 QQNTIHELAEQG
+521 QQDRIHSLAEQG
-533 ATVIGMTI
+533 ATVVGMTI
-541 NDTLVTIIGVR
+541 NETLIAIIGVR
-552 DEPKDE
+552 DEPKAE
-558 AQAVIRAL
+558 AKAVIETL
-566 NTDYDL
+566 NKNYDL
-572 VMLSGDSQ
+572 VMLSGDSE
-580 QTAQAIGRE
+580 QTAHAIGRE

-601 DEKSKVITELQNE
+601 DEKSKVVTELQNE

-650 ADIALVRNHLSGVA
+650 ADIALVRNHLDGIA
-664 EALKLSRL
+664 EALQLSRL

>member
-1 MAQEETFKIAGMTCA
+1 MTQEETFKITGMTCA

-39 VMENGTVKYDPNQI
+39 VMENGTVKYDPSQI
-53 TIEQIYERVAKIG
+53 SIEEIYERVAKIG
-66 YEAFPMETKAETEK
+66 YEAFPMETKDETAK
-80 RKNNELKRQKAKFII
+80 RKSDELKRQKGKFII
-95 SLVLALPLLYTMFGH
+95 SLILALPLLYTMFGH
-110 FSFLSFIPVP
+110 FSFLGFIPVP
-120 TILMNGWFQFILAT
+120 ELLMNGWFQFILAT

-174 IYLMLTHIGHGGHVP
+174 LYLMLTHLGHSGHVP

-231 EVEREG
+231 EVERDG
-237 RTEMIAID
+237 KIEMIAID

-263 DGQVIEGTTTVNEAM
+263 DGQVIEGSTTVNEAM
-278 LTGESMPVEKKI
+278 LTGESMPVEKNI

-297 TMNQTNFIKLKV
+297 TINQTNFIKLQV

-366 PFQFTEA
+366 PFQFTAA

-440 VVQTYN
+440 VVHVYHE
-446 YADDAHIGA
+446 AKEAAIGA
-455 YVKSLEIQSEHPLS
+455 YVKSLEMQSEHPLS
-469 KALVHHFSDE
+469 KALVDYYSDE
-479 AVLPVT
+479 AVHTVSQY
-485 EYRTHTGSGISGI
+485 ETHAGSGISGV
-498 IDDQHVRIGSMRFV
+498 IDDNRVRIGSIRFV
-512 VTENTLTEA
+512 TNNDLTQE
-521 QQNTIHELAEQG
+521 QQDRIHSVAEQG
-533 ATVIGMTI
+533 ATVVGMTI
-541 NDTLVTIIGVR
+541 NETLIAIIGVR
-552 DEPKDE
+552 DEPKAE
-558 AQAVIRAL
+558 AKAVIETL
-566 NTDYDL
+566 NKNYDL
-572 VMLSGDSQ
+572 VMLSGDSE

-601 DEKSKVITELQNE
+601 DEKSKVVTELQNE

-650 ADIALVRNHLSGVA
+650 ADIALVRNHLDGIA
-664 EALKLSRL
+664 EALQLSRL

>member
-1 MAQEETFKIAGMTCA
+1 MTQEETFKITGMTCA
-16 ACSARIERVLQREAG
+16 ACSARIERVLQRETG

-39 VMENGTVKYDPNQI
+39 VMENGTVKYDPSQI
-53 TIEQIYERVAKIG
+53 SIEEIYERVAKIG
-66 YEAFPMETKAETEK
+66 YEAFPMETKDETAK
-80 RKNNELKRQKAKFII
+80 RKSDELKRQKGKFII
-95 SLVLALPLLYTMFGH
+95 SLILALPLLYTMFGH
-110 FSFLSFIPVP
+110 FSFLGFIPVP
-120 TILMNGWFQFILAT
+120 ELLMNGWFQFILAT

-174 IYLMLTHIGHGGHVP
+174 LYLMLTHLGHSGHVP

-231 EVEREG
+231 EVERDG
-237 RTEMIAID
+237 KIEMIAID

-263 DGQVIEGTTTVNEAM
+263 DGQVIEGSTTVNEAM
-278 LTGESMPVEKKI
+278 LTGESMPVEKNI

-297 TMNQTNFIKLKV
+297 TINQTNFIKLQV

-366 PFQFTEA
+366 PFQFTAA

-440 VVQTYN
+440 VVHVYHETEEST
-446 YADDAHIGA
+446 IGA
-455 YVKSLEIQSEHPLS
+455 YVKSLEMQSEHPLS
-469 KALVHHFSDE
+469 KALVDYYSDE
-479 AVLPVT
+479 AVHTVSQY
-485 EYRTHTGSGISGI
+485 ETHAGSGISGV
-498 IDDQHVRIGSMRFV
+498 IDDNRVRIGSIRFV
-512 VTENTLTEA
+512 TNNDLTQE
-521 QQNTIHELAEQG
+521 QQDRIHSLAEQG
-533 ATVIGMTI
+533 ATVVGMTI
-541 NDTLVTIIGVR
+541 NETLIAIIGVR
-552 DEPKDE
+552 DEPKAE
-558 AQAVIRAL
+558 AKAVIETL
-566 NTDYDL
+566 NKNYDL
-572 VMLSGDSQ
+572 VMLSGDSE

-601 DEKSKVITELQNE
+601 DEKSKVVTELQNE

-650 ADIALVRNHLSGVA
+650 ADIALVRNHLDGIA
-664 EALKLSRL
+664 DALQLSRL

>member
-1 MAQEETFKIAGMTCA
+1 MTQEETFKIAGMTCA

-39 VMENGTVKYDPNQI
+39 VMENGTVKYDPSQI
-53 TIEQIYERVAKIG
+53 TIEEIYERVAKIG
-66 YEAFPMETKAETEK
+66 YEAFPMETKDETAK
-80 RKNNELKRQKAKFII
+80 RKSDELKRQKAKFII
-95 SLVLALPLLYTMFGH
+95 SLILALPLLYTMFGH
-110 FSFLSFIPVP
+110 FSFLSIIPVP
-120 TILMNGWFQFILAT
+120 DLLMNGWFQFILAT

-174 IYLMLTHIGHGGHVP
+174 LYLMLTHIGHSGHVP

-237 RTEMIAID
+237 KTEMIAID

-263 DGQVIEGTTTVNEAM
+263 DGQVIEGSTTVNEAM
-278 LTGESMPVEKKI
+278 LTGESMPVEKNI

-297 TMNQTNFIKLKV
+297 TINQTNFIKLQV

-366 PFQFTEA
+366 PFQFTAA

-440 VVQTYN
+440 VVHVYHETEE
-446 YADDAHIGA
+446 AAIGA
-455 YVKSLEIQSEHPLS
+455 YVKSLEMQSEHPLS
-469 KALVHHFSDE
+469 KALVDYYNDE
-479 AVLPVT
+479 AVRPVSQY
-485 EYRTHTGSGISGI
+485 ETHAGSGISGV
-498 IDDQHVRIGSMRFV
+498 IDDNRVRIGSMRFV
-512 VTENTLTEA
+512 TNNDLTHD
-521 QQNTIHELAEQG
+521 QQDSMHSLAEQG
-533 ATVIGMTI
+533 ATVVGMTI
-541 NDTLVTIIGVR
+541 NETLVAIIGVR
-552 DEPKDE
+552 DEPKAE
-558 AQAVIRAL
+558 AKAVIETL
-566 NTDYDL
+566 NKDYDL
-572 VMLSGDSQ
+572 VMLSGDSE

-601 DEKSKVITELQNE
+601 DEKSKVVSALQNE
-614 GKRVMMVGDG
+614 GQRVMMVGDG

-650 ADIALVRNHLSGVA
+650 ADIALVRNHLGGIA
-664 EALKLSRL
+664 EALQLSRL

>member
-1 MAQEETFKIAGMTCA
+1 MTQEETFKITGMTCA

-39 VMENGTVKYDPNQI
+39 VMENGTVKYDPSQI
-53 TIEQIYERVAKIG
+53 SIEEIYERVAKIG
-66 YEAFPMETKAETEK
+66 YEAFPMETKDETAK
-80 RKNNELKRQKAKFII
+80 RKSDELKRQKGKFII
-95 SLVLALPLLYTMFGH
+95 SLILALPLLYTMFGH
-110 FSFLSFIPVP
+110 FSFLGFIPVP
-120 TILMNGWFQFILAT
+120 ELLMNGWFQFILAT

-174 IYLMLTHIGHGGHVP
+174 LYLMLTHLGHSGHVP

-231 EVEREG
+231 EVERDG
-237 RTEMIAID
+237 KIEMIAID

-263 DGQVIEGTTTVNEAM
+263 DGQVIEGSTTVNEAM
-278 LTGESMPVEKKI
+278 LTGESMPVEKNI

-297 TMNQTNFIKLKV
+297 TINQTNFIKLQV

-366 PFQFTEA
+366 PFQFTAA

-440 VVQTYN
+440 VVHVYHETEEPT
-446 YADDAHIGA
+446 IGA
-455 YVKSLEIQSEHPLS
+455 YVKSLEMQSEHPLS
-469 KALVHHFSDE
+469 KALVDYYSDE
-479 AVLPVT
+479 AVHTVSQY
-485 EYRTHTGSGISGI
+485 ETHAGSGISGV
-498 IDDQHVRIGSMRFV
+498 IDDNRVRIGSIRFV
-512 VTENTLTEA
+512 TNNDLTQE
-521 QQNTIHELAEQG
+521 QQDRIHSVAEQG
-533 ATVIGMTI
+533 ATVVGMTI
-541 NDTLVTIIGVR
+541 NETLVAIIGVR
-552 DEPKDE
+552 DDPKAE
-558 AQAVIRAL
+558 AKAVIETL
-566 NTDYDL
+566 NKNYDL
-572 VMLSGDSQ
+572 VMLSGDSK

-601 DEKSKVITELQNE
+601 DEKSKVVTELQNE

-650 ADIALVRNHLSGVA
+650 ADIALVRNHLDGIA
-664 EALKLSRL
+664 DALQLSRL

-698 FLAPWVAGTAMAFSS
+698 FLAPWVASTAMAFSS

>member
-1 MAQEETFKIAGMTCA
+1 MTQEETFKIAGMTCA

-39 VMENGTVKYDPNQI
+39 VMENGTVKYDPSQI
-53 TIEQIYERVAKIG
+53 TIEEIYERVAKIG
-66 YEAFPMETKAETEK
+66 YEAFPMETKDETAK
-80 RKNNELKRQKAKFII
+80 RKSDELKRQKAKFII
-95 SLVLALPLLYTMFGH
+95 SLILALPLLYTMFGH

-120 TILMNGWFQFILAT
+120 DLLMNGWFQFILAT

-174 IYLMLTHIGHGGHVP
+174 LYLMLTHLGHSGHVP

-237 RTEMIAID
+237 KTEMIAID

-263 DGQVIEGTTTVNEAM
+263 DGQVIEGSTTVNEAM
-278 LTGESMPVEKKI
+278 LTGESMPVEKNI

-297 TMNQTNFIKLKV
+297 TINQTNFIKLQV

-366 PFQFTEA
+366 PFQFTAA

-440 VVQTYN
+440 VVHVYLETEE
-446 YADDAHIGA
+446 AMIGA
-455 YVKSLEIQSEHPLS
+455 YVKSLEMQSEHPLS
-469 KALVHHFSDE
+469 KALVDYYNDE
-479 AVLPVT
+479 AVRPVSQY
-485 EYRTHTGSGISGI
+485 ETHAGSGISGV
-498 IDDQHVRIGSMRFV
+498 IDDNRVRIGSMRFV
-512 VTENTLTEA
+512 TNNDLTQD
-521 QQNTIHELAEQG
+521 QQDSMHSLAEQG
-533 ATVIGMTI
+533 ATVVGMTI
-541 NDTLVTIIGVR
+541 NETLVAIIGVR
-552 DEPKDE
+552 DEPKAE
-558 AQAVIRAL
+558 AKAVIETL
-566 NTDYDL
+566 NKNYDL
-572 VMLSGDSQ
+572 VMLSGDSE

-601 DEKSKVITELQNE
+601 DEKSKVVSALQNE
-614 GKRVMMVGDG
+614 GQRVMMVGDG

-650 ADIALVRNHLSGVA
+650 ADIALVRNHLGGIA
-664 EALKLSRL
+664 EALQLSRL

>member
-1 MAQEETFKIAGMTCA
+1 MTQEETFKITGMTCA

-39 VMENGTVKYDPNQI
+39 VMENGTVKYDPSQI
-53 TIEQIYERVAKIG
+53 SIEEIYERVAKIG
-66 YEAFPMETKAETEK
+66 YEAFPMETKDETAK
-80 RKNNELKRQKAKFII
+80 RKSDELKRQKGKFII
-95 SLVLALPLLYTMFGH
+95 SLILALPLLYTMFGH
-110 FSFLSFIPVP
+110 FSFLGFIPVP
-120 TILMNGWFQFILAT
+120 ELLMNGWFQFILAT

-174 IYLMLTHIGHGGHVP
+174 LYLMLTHLGHSGHVP

-231 EVEREG
+231 EVERDG
-237 RTEMIAID
+237 KIEMIAID

-263 DGQVIEGTTTVNEAM
+263 DGQVIEGSTTVNEAM
-278 LTGESMPVEKKI
+278 LTGESMPVEKNI

-297 TMNQTNFIKLKV
+297 TINQTNFIKLQV

-354 LLSFIVWFFVVT
+354 LLSFIIWFFVVT
-366 PFQFTEA
+366 PFQFTAA

-440 VVQTYN
+440 VVHVYHETEEPT
-446 YADDAHIGA
+446 IGA
-455 YVKSLEIQSEHPLS
+455 YVKSLEMQSEHPLS
-469 KALVHHFSDE
+469 KALVDYYSDE
-479 AVLPVT
+479 AVHTVSQY
-485 EYRTHTGSGISGI
+485 ETHAGSGISGV
-498 IDDQHVRIGSMRFV
+498 IDDNRVRIGSIRFV
-512 VTENTLTEA
+512 TNNDLTQE
-521 QQNTIHELAEQG
+521 QQDRIHSLAEQG
-533 ATVIGMTI
+533 ATVVGMTI
-541 NDTLVTIIGVR
+541 NETLVAIIGVR
-552 DEPKDE
+552 DDPKAE
-558 AQAVIRAL
+558 AKAVIETL
-566 NTDYDL
+566 NKNYDL
-572 VMLSGDSQ
+572 VMLSGDSE

-601 DEKSKVITELQNE
+601 DEKSKVVTELQNE

-650 ADIALVRNHLSGVA
+650 ADIALVRNHLDGIA
-664 EALKLSRL
+664 DALQLSRL

>member
-1 MAQEETFKIAGMTCA
+1 MTQEETFKITGMTCA

-39 VMENGTVKYDPNQI
+39 VMENGTVKYDPSQI
-53 TIEQIYERVAKIG
+53 SIEEIYERVAKIG
-66 YEAFPMETKAETEK
+66 YEAFPMETKDETAK
-80 RKNNELKRQKAKFII
+80 RKSDELKRQKGKFII
-95 SLVLALPLLYTMFGH
+95 SLILALPLLYTMFGH
-110 FSFLSFIPVP
+110 FSFLGFIPVP
-120 TILMNGWFQFILAT
+120 ELLMNGWFQFILAT

-174 IYLMLTHIGHGGHVP
+174 LYLMLTHLGHSGHVP

-231 EVEREG
+231 EVERDG
-237 RTEMIAID
+237 KIEMIAID

-263 DGQVIEGTTTVNEAM
+263 DGQVIEGSTTVNEAM
-278 LTGESMPVEKKI
+278 LTGESMPVEKNI

-297 TMNQTNFIKLKV
+297 TINQTNFIKLQV
-309 THVGEDLVL
+309 THAGEDLVL

-366 PFQFTEA
+366 PFQFTAA

-440 VVQTYN
+440 VVHVYHETEEVT
-446 YADDAHIGA
+446 IGT
-455 YVKSLEIQSEHPLS
+455 YVKSLEMQSEHPLS
-469 KALVHHFSDE
+469 KALVDYYSDE
-479 AVLPVT
+479 AVHTVSQY
-485 EYRTHTGSGISGI
+485 ETHEGSGISGV
-498 IDDQHVRIGSMRFV
+498 IDDNRVRIGSIRFV
-512 VTENTLTEA
+512 TNNDLTQE
-521 QQNTIHELAEQG
+521 QQDRIHSLAEQG
-533 ATVIGMTI
+533 ATVVGMTI
-541 NDTLVTIIGVR
+541 NETLVAIIGVR
-552 DEPKDE
+552 DDPKAE
-558 AQAVIRAL
+558 AKAVIETL
-566 NTDYDL
+566 NKNYDL
-572 VMLSGDSQ
+572 VMLSGDSK

-601 DEKSKVITELQNE
+601 DEKSKVVTELQNE

-650 ADIALVRNHLSGVA
+650 ADIALVRNHLDGIA
-664 EALKLSRL
+664 DALQLSRL

>member
-1 MAQEETFKIAGMTCA
+1 MTQEETFKITGMTCA

-39 VMENGTVKYDPNQI
+39 VMENGTVKYDPSQI
-53 TIEQIYERVAKIG
+53 SIEEIYERVAKIG
-66 YEAFPMETKAETEK
+66 YEAFPMETKDETAK
-80 RKNNELKRQKAKFII
+80 RKSDELKRQKGKFII
-95 SLVLALPLLYTMFGH
+95 SLILALPLLYTMFGH
-110 FSFLSFIPVP
+110 FSFLGFIPVP
-120 TILMNGWFQFILAT
+120 ELLMNGWFQFILAT

-174 IYLMLTHIGHGGHVP
+174 LYLMLTHLGHSGHVP

-231 EVEREG
+231 EVERDG
-237 RTEMIAID
+237 KIEMIAID

-263 DGQVIEGTTTVNEAM
+263 DGQVIEGSTTVNEAM
-278 LTGESMPVEKKI
+278 LTGESMPVEKNI

-297 TMNQTNFIKLKV
+297 TINQTNFIKLQV

-366 PFQFTEA
+366 PFQFTAA

-440 VVQTYN
+440 VVHVYHETEEVT
-446 YADDAHIGA
+446 IGT
-455 YVKSLEIQSEHPLS
+455 YVKSLEMQSEHPLS
-469 KALVHHFSDE
+469 KALVDYYSDE
-479 AVLPVT
+479 AVHTVSQY
-485 EYRTHTGSGISGI
+485 ETHAGSGISGV
-498 IDDQHVRIGSMRFV
+498 IDDNRVRIGSIRFV
-512 VTENTLTEA
+512 TNNDLTQE
-521 QQNTIHELAEQG
+521 QQDRIHSLAEQG
-533 ATVIGMTI
+533 ATVVGMTI
-541 NDTLVTIIGVR
+541 NETLVAIIGVR
-552 DEPKDE
+552 DDPKAE
-558 AQAVIRAL
+558 AKAVIETL
-566 NTDYDL
+566 NKNYDL
-572 VMLSGDSQ
+572 VMLSGDSKP
-580 QTAQAIGRE
+580 TAQAIGRE

-601 DEKSKVITELQNE
+601 DEKSKVVTELQNE

-650 ADIALVRNHLSGVA
+650 ADIALVRNHLDGIA
-664 EALKLSRL
+664 DALQLSRL

>member
-1 MAQEETFKIAGMTCA
+1 MTQEETFKITGMTCA

-39 VMENGTVKYDPNQI
+39 VMENGTVKYDPSQI
-53 TIEQIYERVAKIG
+53 SIEEIYERVAKIG
-66 YEAFPMETKAETEK
+66 YEAFPMETKDETAK
-80 RKNNELKRQKAKFII
+80 RKSDELKRQKGKFII
-95 SLVLALPLLYTMFGH
+95 SLILALPLLYTMFGH
-110 FSFLSFIPVP
+110 FSFLGFIPVP
-120 TILMNGWFQFILAT
+120 ELLMNGWFQFILAT

-174 IYLMLTHIGHGGHVP
+174 LYLMLTHLGHSGHVP

-231 EVEREG
+231 EVERDG
-237 RTEMIAID
+237 KIEMIAID

-263 DGQVIEGTTTVNEAM
+263 DGQVIEGSTTVNEAM
-278 LTGESMPVEKKI
+278 LTGESMPVEKNI

-297 TMNQTNFIKLKV
+297 TINQTNFIKLQV

-366 PFQFTEA
+366 PFQFTAA

-440 VVQTYN
+440 VVHVYHETEEST
-446 YADDAHIGA
+446 IGA
-455 YVKSLEIQSEHPLS
+455 YVKSLEMQSEHPLS
-469 KALVHHFSDE
+469 KALVDYYSDE
-479 AVLPVT
+479 AVHTVSQY
-485 EYRTHTGSGISGI
+485 ETHAGSGISGV
-498 IDDQHVRIGSMRFV
+498 IDDNRVRIGSIRFV
-512 VTENTLTEA
+512 TNNDLTQE
-521 QQNTIHELAEQG
+521 QQDRIHSLAEQG
-533 ATVIGMTI
+533 ATVVGMTI
-541 NDTLVTIIGVR
+541 NETLIAIIGVR
-552 DEPKDE
+552 DEPKAE
-558 AQAVIRAL
+558 AKAVIETL
-566 NTDYDL
+566 NKNYDL
-572 VMLSGDSQ
+572 VMLSGDSV

-601 DEKSKVITELQNE
+601 DEKSKVVTELQNE

-650 ADIALVRNHLSGVA
+650 ADIALVRNHLDGIA
-664 EALKLSRL
+664 EALQLSRL

>member
-1 MAQEETFKIAGMTCA
+1 MTQEETFKITGMTCA

-39 VMENGTVKYDPNQI
+39 VMENGTVKYDPSQI
-53 TIEQIYERVAKIG
+53 SIEEIYERVAKIG
-66 YEAFPMETKAETEK
+66 YEAFPMETKDETAK
-80 RKNNELKRQKAKFII
+80 RKSDELKRQKGKFII
-95 SLVLALPLLYTMFGH
+95 SLILALPLLYTMFGH
-110 FSFLSFIPVP
+110 FSFLGFIPVP
-120 TILMNGWFQFILAT
+120 ELLMNGWFQFILAT

-174 IYLMLTHIGHGGHVP
+174 LYLMLTHLGHSGHVP

-231 EVEREG
+231 EVERDG
-237 RTEMIAID
+237 KIEMIAID

-263 DGQVIEGTTTVNEAM
+263 DGQVIEGSTTVNEAM
-278 LTGESMPVEKKI
+278 LTGESMPVEKNI

-297 TMNQTNFIKLKV
+297 TINQTNFIKLQV

-366 PFQFTEA
+366 PFQFTAA

-440 VVQTYN
+440 VVHVYHETEEPT
-446 YADDAHIGA
+446 IGA
-455 YVKSLEIQSEHPLS
+455 YVKSLEMQSEHPLS
-469 KALVHHFSDE
+469 KALVDYYSDE
-479 AVLPVT
+479 AVHTVSQY
-485 EYRTHTGSGISGI
+485 ETHAGSGISGV
-498 IDDQHVRIGSMRFV
+498 IDDNRVRIGSIRFV
-512 VTENTLTEA
+512 TNNDLTQE
-521 QQNTIHELAEQG
+521 QQDRIHSVAEQG
-533 ATVIGMTI
+533 ATVVGMTI
-541 NDTLVTIIGVR
+541 NETLVAIIGVR
-552 DEPKDE
+552 DDPKAE
-558 AQAVIRAL
+558 AKAVIETL
-566 NTDYDL
+566 NKNYDL
-572 VMLSGDSQ
+572 VMLSGDSK

-601 DEKSKVITELQNE
+601 DEKSKVVTELQNE

-650 ADIALVRNHLSGVA
+650 ADIALVRNHLDGIA
-664 EALKLSRL
+664 DALQLSRL

-698 FLAPWVAGTAMAFSS
+698 FLAPWVAVQRWHLVQFQ
-713 VSVVLNA
+713 LY
-720 LRLKNV
+720 
-726 KK
+726 

>member
-1 MAQEETFKIAGMTCA
+1 MTQEETFKIAGMTCA

-31 IDQINVNL
+31 IDQMNVNL
-39 VMENGTVKYDPNQI
+39 VMENGTVKYDPSQI
-53 TIEQIYERVAKIG
+53 TIEEIYERVAKIG
-66 YEAFPMETKAETEK
+66 YEAFPMETKDETAK
-80 RKNNELKRQKAKFII
+80 RKNDELKRQKAKFII
-95 SLVLALPLLYTMFGH
+95 SLILALPLLYTMFGH

-120 TILMNGWFQFILAT
+120 DLLMNGWFQFILAT
-134 PIQFVLGWQFYV
+134 PIQFVLGWQFYI

-174 IYLMLTHIGHGGHVP
+174 IYLMLTHIGHSGHVP

-217 DAISKLAALQVKDA
+217 DAMSKLAALQVKDA
-231 EVEREG
+231 EVERDG
-237 RTEMIAID
+237 QTEMIAID

-263 DGQVIEGTTTVNEAM
+263 DGQVIEGSTTVNEAM
-278 LTGESMPVEKKI
+278 LTGESMPVEKNI

-297 TMNQTNFIKLKV
+297 TINQTNFIKLQV

-366 PFQFTEA
+366 PFQFTAA

-440 VVQTYN
+440 VVHVYHQTEETN
-446 YADDAHIGA
+446 IGT
-455 YVKSLEIQSEHPLS
+455 YIKSLEMQSEHPLS
-469 KALVHHFSDE
+469 KALVNYYNDE
-479 AVLPVT
+479 AVLTVLHY
-485 EYRTHTGSGISGI
+485 ETHAGSGISGV
-498 IDDQHVRIGSMRFV
+498 IDDKRVRIGSMRFV
-512 VTENTLTEA
+512 TNNGLTEV
-521 QQNTIHELAEQG
+521 QRDRIHTLAEQG
-533 ATVIGMTI
+533 ATVVGMTM
-541 NDTLVTIIGVR
+541 NDTLVAIIGVR
-552 DEPKDE
+552 DEPKAE
-558 AQAVIRAL
+558 AKAVVQTL
-566 NTDYDL
+566 NKDYDL
-572 VMLSGDSQ
+572 VMLSGDSE

-601 DEKSKVITELQNE
+601 DEKSKVVTELQNE

-650 ADIALVRNHLSGVA
+650 ANIALVRNHLGGIA

-698 FLAPWVAGTAMAFSS
+698 FLAPWLAGTAMAFSS

-720 LRLKNV
+720 LRLKNA

>member
-1 MAQEETFKIAGMTCA
+1 MTQEETFKITGMTCA

-39 VMENGTVKYDPNQI
+39 VMENGTVKYDPSHI
-53 TIEQIYERVAKIG
+53 SIEEIYERVAKIG
-66 YEAFPMETKAETEK
+66 YEAFPMETKDETAK
-80 RKNNELKRQKAKFII
+80 RKSDELKRQKGKFII
-95 SLVLALPLLYTMFGH
+95 SLILALPLLYTMFGH
-110 FSFLSFIPVP
+110 FSFLGFIPVP
-120 TILMNGWFQFILAT
+120 ELLMNGWFQFILAT

-174 IYLMLTHIGHGGHVP
+174 LYLMLTHLGHSGHVP

-231 EVEREG
+231 EVERDG
-237 RTEMIAID
+237 KIEMIAID

-263 DGQVIEGTTTVNEAM
+263 DGQVIEGSTTVNEAM
-278 LTGESMPVEKKI
+278 LTGESMPVEKNI

-297 TMNQTNFIKLKV
+297 TINQTNFIKLQV

-366 PFQFTEA
+366 PFQFTAA

-440 VVQTYN
+440 VVHVYHETEEPT
-446 YADDAHIGA
+446 IGA
-455 YVKSLEIQSEHPLS
+455 YVKSLEMQSEHPLS
-469 KALVHHFSDE
+469 KALVDYYSDE
-479 AVLPVT
+479 AVHTVSQY
-485 EYRTHTGSGISGI
+485 ETHAGSGISGV
-498 IDDQHVRIGSMRFV
+498 IDDNRVRIGSIRFV
-512 VTENTLTEA
+512 TNNDLTQE
-521 QQNTIHELAEQG
+521 QQDRIHSLAEQG
-533 ATVIGMTI
+533 ATVVGMTI
-541 NDTLVTIIGVR
+541 NETLIAIIGVR
-552 DEPKDE
+552 DEPKAE
-558 AQAVIRAL
+558 AKAVIETL
-566 NTDYDL
+566 NKNYDL
-572 VMLSGDSQ
+572 VMLSGDSE

-601 DEKSKVITELQNE
+601 DEKSKVVTELQNE

-650 ADIALVRNHLSGVA
+650 ADIALVRNHLDGIA
-664 EALKLSRL
+664 EALQLSRL

>member
-1 MAQEETFKIAGMTCA
+1 MTQEETFKITGMTCA

-39 VMENGTVKYDPNQI
+39 VMENGTVKYDPSQI
-53 TIEQIYERVAKIG
+53 SIEEIYERVAKIG
-66 YEAFPMETKAETEK
+66 YEAFPMETKDETAK
-80 RKNNELKRQKAKFII
+80 RKSDELKRQKGKFII
-95 SLVLALPLLYTMFGH
+95 SLILALPLLYTMFGH
-110 FSFLSFIPVP
+110 FSFLGFIPVP
-120 TILMNGWFQFILAT
+120 ELLMNGWFQFILAT

-174 IYLMLTHIGHGGHVP
+174 LYLMLTRLGHSGHVP

-231 EVEREG
+231 EVERDG
-237 RTEMIAID
+237 KIEMIAID

-263 DGQVIEGTTTVNEAM
+263 DGQVIEGSTTVNEAM
-278 LTGESMPVEKKI
+278 LTGESMPVEKNI
-290 GDTVIGS
+290 SDTVIGS
-297 TMNQTNFIKLKV
+297 TINQTNFIKLQV

-366 PFQFTEA
+366 PFQFTAA

-440 VVQTYN
+440 VVHVYHETEEVT
-446 YADDAHIGA
+446 IGT
-455 YVKSLEIQSEHPLS
+455 YVKSLEMQSEHPLS
-469 KALVHHFSDE
+469 KALVDYYSDE
-479 AVLPVT
+479 AVHTVSQY
-485 EYRTHTGSGISGI
+485 ETHAGSGISGV
-498 IDDQHVRIGSMRFV
+498 IDDNRVRIGSIRFV
-512 VTENTLTEA
+512 TNNDLTQE
-521 QQNTIHELAEQG
+521 QQDRIHSLAEQG
-533 ATVIGMTI
+533 ATVVGMTI
-541 NDTLVTIIGVR
+541 NETLVAIIGVR
-552 DEPKDE
+552 DDPKAE
-558 AQAVIRAL
+558 AKAVIETL
-566 NTDYDL
+566 NKNYDL
-572 VMLSGDSQ
+572 VMLSGDSK

-601 DEKSKVITELQNE
+601 DEKSKVVTELQNE

-650 ADIALVRNHLSGVA
+650 ADIALVRNHLDGIA
-664 EALKLSRL
+664 DALQLSRL

>member
-1 MAQEETFKIAGMTCA
+1 MTQEETFKITGMTCA

-39 VMENGTVKYDPNQI
+39 VMENGTVKYDPSQI
-53 TIEQIYERVAKIG
+53 SIEEIYERVAKIG
-66 YEAFPMETKAETEK
+66 YEAFPMETKDETAK
-80 RKNNELKRQKAKFII
+80 RKSDELKRQKGKFII
-95 SLVLALPLLYTMFGH
+95 SLILALPLLYTMFGH
-110 FSFLSFIPVP
+110 FSFLGFIPVP
-120 TILMNGWFQFILAT
+120 ELLMNGWFQFILAT

-174 IYLMLTHIGHGGHVP
+174 LYLMLTRLGHSGHVP

-231 EVEREG
+231 EVERDG
-237 RTEMIAID
+237 KIEMIAID

-263 DGQVIEGTTTVNEAM
+263 DGQVIEGSTTVNEAM
-278 LTGESMPVEKKI
+278 LTGESMPVEKNI

-297 TMNQTNFIKLKV
+297 TINQTNFIKLQV

-366 PFQFTEA
+366 PFQFTAA

-440 VVQTYN
+440 VVHVYHETEEVT
-446 YADDAHIGA
+446 IGT
-455 YVKSLEIQSEHPLS
+455 YVKSLEMQSEHPLS
-469 KALVHHFSDE
+469 KALVDYYSDE
-479 AVLPVT
+479 AVHTVSQY
-485 EYRTHTGSGISGI
+485 ETHAGSGISGV
-498 IDDQHVRIGSMRFV
+498 IDDNRVRIGSIRFV
-512 VTENTLTEA
+512 TNNDLTQE
-521 QQNTIHELAEQG
+521 QQDRIHSLAEQG
-533 ATVIGMTI
+533 ATVVGMTI
-541 NDTLVTIIGVR
+541 NETLVAIIGVR
-552 DEPKDE
+552 DDPKAE
-558 AQAVIRAL
+558 AKAVIETL
-566 NTDYDL
+566 NKNYDL
-572 VMLSGDSQ
+572 VMLSGDSK

-601 DEKSKVITELQNE
+601 DEKSKVVTELQNE

-650 ADIALVRNHLSGVA
+650 ADIALVRNHLDGIA
-664 EALKLSRL
+664 DALQLSRL

>member
-1 MAQEETFKIAGMTCA
+1 MTQEETFKITGMTCA

-39 VMENGTVKYDPNQI
+39 VMENGTVKYDPSQI
-53 TIEQIYERVAKIG
+53 SIEEIYERVAKIG
-66 YEAFPMETKAETEK
+66 YEAFPMETKDETAK
-80 RKNNELKRQKAKFII
+80 RKSDELKRQKGKFII
-95 SLVLALPLLYTMFGH
+95 SLILALPLLYTMFGH
-110 FSFLSFIPVP
+110 FSFLGFIPVP
-120 TILMNGWFQFILAT
+120 ELLMNGWFQFILAT

-174 IYLMLTHIGHGGHVP
+174 LYLMLTHLGHSGHVP

-231 EVEREG
+231 EVERDG
-237 RTEMIAID
+237 KIEMIAID

-263 DGQVIEGTTTVNEAM
+263 DGQVIEGSTTVNEAM
-278 LTGESMPVEKKI
+278 LTGESMPVEKNI

-297 TMNQTNFIKLKV
+297 TINQTNFIKLQV
-309 THVGEDLVL
+309 TQVGEDLVL

-366 PFQFTEA
+366 PFQFTAA

-440 VVQTYN
+440 VVHVYHETEEVT
-446 YADDAHIGA
+446 IGT
-455 YVKSLEIQSEHPLS
+455 YVKSLEMQSEHPLS
-469 KALVHHFSDE
+469 KALVDYYSDE
-479 AVLPVT
+479 AVHTVSQY
-485 EYRTHTGSGISGI
+485 ETHAGSGISGV
-498 IDDQHVRIGSMRFV
+498 IDDNRVRIGSIRFV
-512 VTENTLTEA
+512 TNNDLTQE
-521 QQNTIHELAEQG
+521 QQDRIHSLAEQG
-533 ATVIGMTI
+533 ATVVGMTI
-541 NDTLVTIIGVR
+541 NETLVAIIGVR
-552 DEPKDE
+552 DDPKAE
-558 AQAVIRAL
+558 AKAVIETL
-566 NTDYDL
+566 NKNYDL
-572 VMLSGDSQ
+572 VMLSGDSK

-601 DEKSKVITELQNE
+601 DEKSKVVTELQNE

-650 ADIALVRNHLSGVA
+650 ADIALVRNHLDGIA
-664 EALKLSRL
+664 DALQLSRL

>member
-1 MAQEETFKIAGMTCA
+1 MTQEETFKITGMTCA

-39 VMENGTVKYDPNQI
+39 VMENGTVKYDPSQI
-53 TIEQIYERVAKIG
+53 SIEEIYERVAKIG
-66 YEAFPMETKAETEK
+66 YEAFPMETKDETAK
-80 RKNNELKRQKAKFII
+80 RKSDELKRQKGKFII
-95 SLVLALPLLYTMFGH
+95 SLILALPLLYTMFGH
-110 FSFLSFIPVP
+110 FSFLGFIPVP
-120 TILMNGWFQFILAT
+120 ELLMNGWFQFILAT

-174 IYLMLTHIGHGGHVP
+174 LYLMLTHLGHSGHVP

-231 EVEREG
+231 EVERDG
-237 RTEMIAID
+237 KIEMIAID

-263 DGQVIEGTTTVNEAM
+263 DGQVIEGSTTVNEAM
-278 LTGESMPVEKKI
+278 LTGESMPVEKNI

-297 TMNQTNFIKLKV
+297 TINQTNFIKLQV

-366 PFQFTEA
+366 PFQFTAA

-440 VVQTYN
+440 VVHVYHETEEVT
-446 YADDAHIGA
+446 IGT
-455 YVKSLEIQSEHPLS
+455 YVKSLEMQSEHPLS
-469 KALVHHFSDE
+469 KALVDYYSDE
-479 AVLPVT
+479 AVHTVSQY
-485 EYRTHTGSGISGI
+485 ETHAGSGISGV
-498 IDDQHVRIGSMRFV
+498 IDDNRVRIGSIRFV
-512 VTENTLTEA
+512 TNNDLTQE
-521 QQNTIHELAEQG
+521 QQDRIHSLAEQG
-533 ATVIGMTI
+533 ATVVGMTI
-541 NDTLVTIIGVR
+541 NETLIAIIGVR
-552 DEPKDE
+552 DEPKAE
-558 AQAVIRAL
+558 AKAVIETL
-566 NTDYDL
+566 NKNYDL
-572 VMLSGDSQ
+572 VMLSGDSE

-601 DEKSKVITELQNE
+601 DEKSKVVTELQNE

-650 ADIALVRNHLSGVA
+650 ADIALVRNHLDGIA
-664 EALKLSRL
+664 DALQLSRL

>member
-1 MAQEETFKIAGMTCA
+1 MTQEETFKITGMTCA

-39 VMENGTVKYDPNQI
+39 VMENGTVKYDPSQI
-53 TIEQIYERVAKIG
+53 SIEEIYERVAKIG
-66 YEAFPMETKAETEK
+66 YEAFPMETKDETAK
-80 RKNNELKRQKAKFII
+80 RKSDELKRQKGKFII
-95 SLVLALPLLYTMFGH
+95 SLILALPLLYTMFGH
-110 FSFLSFIPVP
+110 FSFLGFIPVP
-120 TILMNGWFQFILAT
+120 ELLMNGWFQFILAT

-174 IYLMLTHIGHGGHVP
+174 LYLMLTHLGHSGHVP

-231 EVEREG
+231 EVERDG
-237 RTEMIAID
+237 KIEMIAID

-263 DGQVIEGTTTVNEAM
+263 DGQVIEGSTTVNEAM
-278 LTGESMPVEKKI
+278 LTGESMPVEKNI

-297 TMNQTNFIKLKV
+297 TINQTNFIKLQV

-366 PFQFTEA
+366 PFQFTAA

-440 VVQTYN
+440 VVHVYHETEEPT
-446 YADDAHIGA
+446 IGA
-455 YVKSLEIQSEHPLS
+455 YVKSLEMQSEHPLS
-469 KALVHHFSDE
+469 KALVDYYSDE
-479 AVLPVT
+479 AVHTVSQY
-485 EYRTHTGSGISGI
+485 ETHAGSGISGV
-498 IDDQHVRIGSMRFV
+498 IDDNRVRIGSIRFV
-512 VTENTLTEA
+512 TNNDLTQE
-521 QQNTIHELAEQG
+521 QQDRIHSLAEQG
-533 ATVIGMTI
+533 ATVVGMTI
-541 NDTLVTIIGVR
+541 NETLIAIIGVR
-552 DEPKDE
+552 DEPKAE
-558 AQAVIRAL
+558 AKTVIETL
-566 NTDYDL
+566 NKNYDL
-572 VMLSGDSQ
+572 VMLSGDSK

-601 DEKSKVITELQNE
+601 DEKSKVVTELQNE

-650 ADIALVRNHLSGVA
+650 ADIALVRNHLDGIA
-664 EALKLSRL
+664 EALQLSRL

>member
-1 MAQEETFKIAGMTCA
+1 MTQEETFKITGMTCA

-39 VMENGTVKYDPNQI
+39 VMENGTVKYDPSQI
-53 TIEQIYERVAKIG
+53 SIEEIYERVAKIG
-66 YEAFPMETKAETEK
+66 YEAFPMETKDETAK
-80 RKNNELKRQKAKFII
+80 RKSDELKRQKGKFII
-95 SLVLALPLLYTMFGH
+95 SLILALPLLYTMFGH
-110 FSFLSFIPVP
+110 FSFLGFIPVP
-120 TILMNGWFQFILAT
+120 ELLMNGWFQFILAT

-174 IYLMLTHIGHGGHVP
+174 LYLMLTHLGHSGHVP

-231 EVEREG
+231 EVERDG
-237 RTEMIAID
+237 KIEMIAID

-263 DGQVIEGTTTVNEAM
+263 DGQVIEGSTTVNEAM
-278 LTGESMPVEKKI
+278 LTGESMPVEKNI

-297 TMNQTNFIKLKV
+297 TINQTNFIKLQV

-366 PFQFTEA
+366 PFQFTAA

-393 PTSIMVG
+393 PASIMVG

-440 VVQTYN
+440 VVHVYHETEEPT
-446 YADDAHIGA
+446 IGA
-455 YVKSLEIQSEHPLS
+455 YVKSLEMQSEHPLS
-469 KALVHHFSDE
+469 KALVDYYSDE
-479 AVLPVT
+479 AVHTVSQY
-485 EYRTHTGSGISGI
+485 ETHAGSGISGV
-498 IDDQHVRIGSMRFV
+498 IDDNRVRIGSIRFV
-512 VTENTLTEA
+512 TNNDLTQE
-521 QQNTIHELAEQG
+521 QQDRIHSVAEQG
-533 ATVIGMTI
+533 ATVVGMTI
-541 NDTLVTIIGVR
+541 NETLVAIIGVR
-552 DEPKDE
+552 DDPKAE
-558 AQAVIRAL
+558 AKAVIETL
-566 NTDYDL
+566 NKNYDL
-572 VMLSGDSQ
+572 VMLSGDSK

-601 DEKSKVITELQNE
+601 DEKSKVVTELQNE

-650 ADIALVRNHLSGVA
+650 ADIALVRNHLDGIA
-664 EALKLSRL
+664 DALQLSRL

>member
-1 MAQEETFKIAGMTCA
+1 MTQEETFKITGMTCA

-39 VMENGTVKYDPNQI
+39 VMENGTVKYDPSQI
-53 TIEQIYERVAKIG
+53 SIEEIYERVAKIG
-66 YEAFPMETKAETEK
+66 YEAFPMETKDETAK
-80 RKNNELKRQKAKFII
+80 RKSDELKRQKGKFII
-95 SLVLALPLLYTMFGH
+95 SLILALPLLYTMFGH
-110 FSFLSFIPVP
+110 FSFLGFIPVP
-120 TILMNGWFQFILAT
+120 ELLMNGWFQFILAT

-174 IYLMLTHIGHGGHVP
+174 LYLMLTHLGHSGHVP

-231 EVEREG
+231 EVERDG
-237 RTEMIAID
+237 KIEMIAID

-263 DGQVIEGTTTVNEAM
+263 DGQVIEGSTTVNEAM
-278 LTGESMPVEKKI
+278 LTGESMPVEKNI

-297 TMNQTNFIKLKV
+297 TINQTNFIKLQV

-366 PFQFTEA
+366 PFQFTAA

-440 VVQTYN
+440 VVHVYHETEEST
-446 YADDAHIGA
+446 IGA
-455 YVKSLEIQSEHPLS
+455 YVKSLEMQSEHPLS
-469 KALVHHFSDE
+469 KALVDYYSDE
-479 AVLPVT
+479 AVHTVSQY
-485 EYRTHTGSGISGI
+485 ETHAGSGISGVI
-498 IDDQHVRIGSMRFV
+498 VDNRVRIGSIRFV
-512 VTENTLTEA
+512 TNNDLTQE
-521 QQNTIHELAEQG
+521 QQDRIHSLAEQG
-533 ATVIGMTI
+533 ATVVGMTI
-541 NDTLVTIIGVR
+541 NETLVAIIGVR
-552 DEPKDE
+552 DDPKAE
-558 AQAVIRAL
+558 AKAVIETL
-566 NTDYDL
+566 NKNYDL
-572 VMLSGDSQ
+572 VMLSGDSK

-601 DEKSKVITELQNE
+601 DEKSKVVTELQNE

-650 ADIALVRNHLSGVA
+650 ADIALVRNHLDGIA
-664 EALKLSRL
+664 DALQLSRL

>member
-1 MAQEETFKIAGMTCA
+1 MTQEETFKITGMTCA

-39 VMENGTVKYDPNQI
+39 VMENGTVKYDPSQI
-53 TIEQIYERVAKIG
+53 SIEEIYERVAKIG
-66 YEAFPMETKAETEK
+66 YEAFPMETKDETAK
-80 RKNNELKRQKAKFII
+80 RKSDELKRQKGKFII
-95 SLVLALPLLYTMFGH
+95 SLILALPLLYTMFGH
-110 FSFLSFIPVP
+110 FSFLGFIPVP
-120 TILMNGWFQFILAT
+120 ELLMNGWFQFILAT

-174 IYLMLTHIGHGGHVP
+174 LYLMLTHLGHSGHVP

-231 EVEREG
+231 EVERDG
-237 RTEMIAID
+237 KIEMIAID

-263 DGQVIEGTTTVNEAM
+263 DGQVIEGSTTVNEAM
-278 LTGESMPVEKKI
+278 LTGESMPVEKNI

-297 TMNQTNFIKLKV
+297 TINQTNFIKLQV

-366 PFQFTEA
+366 PFQFTAA

-440 VVQTYN
+440 VVHVYHETEEPT
-446 YADDAHIGA
+446 IGA
-455 YVKSLEIQSEHPLS
+455 YVKSLEMQSEHPLS
-469 KALVHHFSDE
+469 KALVDYYSDE
-479 AVLPVT
+479 AV
-485 EYRTHTGSGISGI
+485 RTVSQYETHAGSGISGV
-498 IDDQHVRIGSMRFV
+498 IDDNRVRIGSIRFV
-512 VTENTLTEA
+512 TNNDLTQE
-521 QQNTIHELAEQG
+521 QQDRIHSLAEQG
-533 ATVIGMTI
+533 ATVVGMTI
-541 NDTLVTIIGVR
+541 NETLVAIIGVR
-552 DEPKDE
+552 DDPKAE
-558 AQAVIRAL
+558 AKAVIETL
-566 NTDYDL
+566 NKNYDL
-572 VMLSGDSQ
+572 VMLSGDSE

-601 DEKSKVITELQNE
+601 DEKSKVVTELQNE

-650 ADIALVRNHLSGVA
+650 ADIALVRNHLDGIA
-664 EALKLSRL
+664 DALQLSRL